1 MKTKWLLPGIIFLLA
16 IAVSAKADPVEEGK
30 TLFMSRCAACHNVNK
45 AMTGPALAGIDEKRS
60 VDWIISFVKSSQSL
74 VKNGDKD
81 AVAVYEQF
89 NRIPMPDHPDLT
101 DENIKSIIDYIK
113 AESKPVAAETTPFA
127 KPGKKRADYKPLTLQ
142 KDYGFFIG
150 FLVVVGLLIS
160 SLLFAVRM
168 KYFQHKILEEKDPA

>member
-1 MKTKWLLPGIIFLLA
+1 MKTKWLISGITLLLA
-16 IAVSAKADPVEEGK
+16 IAGPVKATPIEEGK
-30 TLFMSRCAACHNVNK
+30 TLFMTRCAACHNVNK
-45 AMTGPALAGIDEKRS
+45 PMTGPALAGIDEKRS
-60 VDWIISFVKSSQSL
+60 LDWIISFVKSSQAL

-101 DENIKSIIDYIK
+101 DENIKNIIEYIK
-113 AESKPVAAETTPFA
+113 AESKPESAETAPFA
-127 KPGKKRADYKPLTLQ
+127 KPGKKREDYKPLTLQ
-142 KDYGFFIG
+142 KDYLFFIG

-168 KYFQHKILEEKDPA
+168 KYFQHKALEEKDPA